1 MKTIKLVKSLYE
13 HFNDIIKMCNITLC
27 LEEKSIISKK
37 INKYGIDRLNKI
49 LGGDIVNKE
58 ELDKCKYNVQEI
70 ILNNNK
76 YNICVRRVIENKE
89 LEYYIIN
96 FYSKNMNC
104 IILQI
109 NIEDRICHLTDLIKQ
124 QGCLMTK
131 IGNNYNDNIESI
143 GKILV
148 EIVIKICE
156 KLEMKE
162 IQLLDN
168 SHISCKNINNK
179 YFSIILSKSTML
191 LEGDTWY
198 CKFGFEPNNKED
210 KEIYFINKN
219 NFTKCITKMI
229 SIDKIIKKIPNKN
242 NFINEI
248 NEIKQ
253 KYNELYNKK
262 LNIFMYWISRRHCE
276 IYSYIYE
283 YVYKKAGYKEYISNT
298 FSLYLNI

>member
-1 MKTIKLVKSLYE
+1 MKKIKLVKSLYE
-13 HFNDIIKMCNITLC
+13 HFNDIIKLCNINLC

-37 INKYGIDRLNKI
+37 INKYGIDRLNKF
-49 LGGDIVNKE
+49 LGGDIVDKE
-58 ELDKCKYNVQEI
+58 ELNKCKYNVHQI

-96 FYSKNMNC
+96 FYSKDMNC

-131 IGNNYNDNIESI
+131 IGNNYNDNIESM
-143 GKILV
+143 GKILL

-156 KLEMKE
+156 KLEIKE
-162 IQLLDN
+162 IQLLDS

-179 YFSIILSKSTML
+179 YFSINLSKSTML

-198 CKFGFEPNNKED
+198 GKFGFQPNNKED
-210 KEIYFINKN
+210 KEIYFANKN
-219 NFTKCITKMI
+219 NFTKCITNMI
-229 SIDKIIKKIPNKN
+229 SIDKIIKRIPNKN

-253 KYNELYNKK
+253 KYLELYNKK
-262 LNIFMYWISRRHCE
+262 LNIFMYWISRKYCE

-283 YVYKKAGYKEYISNT
+283 YVYKKVGYKEYISNI
-298 FSLYLNI
+298 FYLSL